1 MQTQILG
8 FSAGKSITDKNC
20 ERIKLGKTL
29 YDMGMRVAAVS
40 LMCQDY
46 RVFSAMQ
53 MAGTP
58 CPYEGMIGEEA
69 ALAWEENP
77 DQAPEDTENRSRN
90 NSNCQA
96 RGGRC

>member
-1 MQTQILG
+1 
-8 FSAGKSITDKNC
+8 
-20 ERIKLGKTL
+20 
-29 YDMGMRVAAVS
+29 MGMRVAAVS

-58 CPYEGMIGEEA
+58 CPYDGMIGEEA
-69 ALAWEENP
+69 ALAWEANP
-77 DQAPEDTENRSRN
+77 NKAPEDTENRSRN

-96 RGGRC
+96 RGGKCE

>member
-1 MQTQILG
+1 
-8 FSAGKSITDKNC
+8 
-20 ERIKLGKTL
+20 
-29 YDMGMRVAAVS
+29 MGMRVAAVS

-69 ALAWEENP
+69 ALAWGENP